1 MTRRFL
7 PGFALVFGIFVTSGC
22 SKAAIPSD
30 QASSDTAPA
39 VNPSPKSG
47 SDSGATRSDLTPEQQ
62 SDWNGVERLEAQAKA
77 LAVIDGCPSESDCR
91 TAPVGSRACGGPRYY
106 IPWCAKTTDS
116 VALYKKLDEVAAAE
130 RAYNT
135 KYNLASTCEMRMPP
149 VVTSSAGV
157 CVVR

>member
-1 MTRRFL
+1 MIRRSL
-7 PGFALVFGIFVTSGC
+7 PGFALVFGIFVTSAC
-22 SKAAIPSD
+22 SKAAIPND
-30 QASSDTAPA
+30 QASSDTAPPI
-39 VNPSPKSG
+39 NTGGTTG
-47 SDSGATRSDLTPEQQ
+47 SDSGATSSDLTPQQ
-62 SDWNGVERLEAQAKA
+62 QTDWNAVEKLEAQAKA
-77 LAVIDGCPSESDCR
+77 IAVLDGCPSASDCR

-116 VALYKKLDEVAAAE
+116 AALYKKLDEVSAAE
-130 RAYNT
+130 QAYNR

>member
-7 PGFALVFGIFVTSGC
+7 TGFGLAIGIFVTSGC
-22 SKAAIPSD
+22 SKAAIPND
-30 QASSDTAPA
+30 QASADTAPA
-39 VNPSPKSG
+39 VTPAPMGG
-47 SDSGATRSDLTPEQQ
+47 SDSGATSSDLTPEQQ
-62 SDWNGVERLEAQAKA
+62 TDWNAVEKLEAAAKA
-77 LAVIDGCPSESDCR
+77 IAVLDGCPTASDCR

-157 CVVR
+157 CVVQ

>member
-22 SKAAIPSD
+22 SKAAVPSEQTGSEPAPTANPSD
-30 QASSDTAPA
+30 NA
-39 VNPSPKSG
+39 G
-47 SDSGATRSDLTPEQQ
+47 SDSGARRSDLTPQQ
-62 SDWNGVERLEAQAKA
+62 QTDWNAVEKLEAAAKA
-77 LAVIDGCPSESDCR
+77 IAVLDGCPTASQCR

-157 CVVR
+157 CVVQ